1 MTLATID
8 VHDLVGH
15 PGASR
20 EETVRGTVE
29 GLQTELVG
37 VPEDTPVM
45 ADLLLE
51 SVVEGIL
58 VTGHVVGTWHLRCA
72 RCLLEFDE
80 AFDVALHEL
89 FVPHPDEDADDYP
102 LDPETGID
110 PDQMI
115 RDVVGVEMPFSPLHD
130 PDCLGLC
137 EICGGNRNLGECP
150 GHEEPDP
157 RFAVLADLFPAD
169 ANTDDPAT

>member
-8 VHDLVGH
+8 VHELVGH

-29 GLQTELVG
+29 GLRTELAG
-37 VPEDTPVM
+37 VSEDVPVE

-51 SVVEGIL
+51 SVVEGIF
-58 VTGHVVGTWHLRCA
+58 VTGYVRGTWRLRCA
-72 RCLLEFDE
+72 RCLVEFDE
-80 AFDVALHEL
+80 PFDVPVHEL
-89 FVPHPDEDADDYP
+89 FVPHPDEDAEDYP
-102 LDPETGID
+102 LDPESGLD
-110 PDQMI
+110 PDQMV
-115 RDVVGVEMPFSPLHD
+115 RDVVGVEMPFSPLHA

-137 EICGGNRNLGECP
+137 EVCGGNRNLGECP
-150 GHEEPDP
+150 GHEQADP

-169 ANTDDPAT
+169 TGAEEPTT